1 MEMEWES
8 EFSEYTEMEWEISI
22 PFNTDVDPRVYVAVR
37 WVPVTITWENGW
49 SEKGDMYGS
58 EKVDMY
64 GFRIYEVE
72 LISGVTDDIVLNLIQ
87 YSTVLFTLLLVEDL
101 CWVTNLSLSLSEKA
115 DDFSV

>member
-8 EFSEYTEMEWEISI
+8 EFSEYTELEWEISI

-49 SEKGDMYGS
+49 SEKGDMYG
-58 EKVDMY
+58 
-64 GFRIYEVE
+64 FRNYEVE
-72 LISGVTDDIVLNLIQ
+72 LISDVTDVIVFNFNAFHGI
-87 YSTVLFTLLLVEDL
+87 S
-101 CWVTNLSLSLSEKA
+101 CGRPSWVTNLSLSLSEKT